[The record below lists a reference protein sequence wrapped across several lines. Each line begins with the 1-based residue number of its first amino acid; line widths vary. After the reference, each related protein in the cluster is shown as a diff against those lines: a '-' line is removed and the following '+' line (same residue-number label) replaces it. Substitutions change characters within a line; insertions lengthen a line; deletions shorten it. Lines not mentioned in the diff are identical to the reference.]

1 MLSSLFFDLITVD
14 KAGQRVQTFYGRGVI
29 TDVKFHMPGSI
40 RDPYFCTVRFPYGVA
55 HLRSSFIL
63 HTIPTAVSSCS
74 EEKNFAR
81 SLKGNYEV
89 IEEKLDAQESPLSSC
104 FTLFGTEKVYLFLRL
119 YAALVSILAEARA
132 YFASVDIYSP
142 SISPDAGVYGDAKE
156 DDTGRVKGRG
166 IGDIERPGNQYNR
179 GYAGLLCAVN
189 DFMCGRLTYKAFES
203 ACRTLSLK
211 LTFKFASLPKIIKKC
226 AKELLKVVEED
237 AYLSLLDYARIPR
250 LHMASLRDLSLRST
264 NGSAAY
270 RIQYDPAAQLLMCC
284 YLPKDVTMIV
294 ASPCSGAAASADSV
308 GDYVDEADGEH
319 EEVAED
325 DMSVD
330 ERDGFSGEESEA
342 QRKVEQDEDTH
353 NVLDHAP
360 LLKRA
365 RTK

>member
-1 MLSSLFFDLITVD
+1 MKVH
-14 KAGQRVQTFYGRGVI
+14 A
-29 TDVKFHMPGSI
+29 PGSF
-40 RDPYFCTVRFPYGVA
+40 RDPYFCTVKFPYGLA
-55 HLRSSFIL
+55 YLRSSFIL
-63 HTIPTAVSSCS
+63 HTIPAAVSSSS

-81 SLKGNYEV
+81 SHKGNFEV
-89 IEEKLDAQESPLSSC
+89 IEEKLNMQENSLNPC
-104 FTLFGTEKVYLFLRL
+104 FTFFGTDKVYLFLRL
-119 YAALVSILAEARA
+119 FAAVVSILAEGRS
-132 YFASVDIYSP
+132 YFACIDSNSP
-142 SISPDAGVYGDAKE
+142 SISPNVGEYGDTKG
-156 DDTGRVKGRG
+156 DGSGRVIGRG

-211 LTFKFASLPKIIKKC
+211 LAYKFASLPKILKKC
-226 AKELLKVVEED
+226 AKELLKVVDED
-237 AYLSLLDYARIPR
+237 VYLSLLDYARIPR
-250 LHMASLRDLSLRST
+250 LHVASLRDLSLRST

-270 RIQYDPAAQLLMCC
+270 RIQYDPGAKLLMCC

-294 ASPCSGAAASADSV
+294 ASPCSDAAAS

-330 ERDGFSGEESEA
+330 ERDGFSGEESES
-342 QRKVEQDEDTH
+342 QRKLEQYEDTH
-353 NVLDHAP
+353 NLLDHAP

-365 RTK
+365 RIK